1 MSSPKPHSLPDLE
14 DLVAEVAAATQLAD
28 ERGADREVAGTDG
41 QVKDRDG
48 TADETDEDPTAVDD
62 EHDVATARGRT
73 DDGGGRTTS
82 TRTDARAL
90 AHDTAGVAAS
100 DETTDAVA
108 TDEGQAPMSGA
119 PSDAPAEDAGAA
131 PQVRRRKRLGE
142 LLVEARVI
150 TEEQLHE
157 ALHASGPRERLG
169 QTLMRLEI
177 VQEDDIADA
186 VATQLGLERVDL
198 AVDHPSSEA
207 IARVPANLAERHC
220 VVPLRLDG
228 EVLVLATSD
237 PSDVAAM
244 DDVRLAARARK
255 VRPVIAT
262 SSSIEA
268 ARRRAYRGDAARDM
282 MQDLEEEESSPE
294 EDELDELSSDAQPVI
309 RLVNTLLADAVI
321 ARASDIHLEPD
332 RDGLA
337 VRIRVD
343 GLLRERGH
351 VPRSMA
357 AQVVSR
363 LKIMSRLDIAE
374 RRLPQDG
381 RASVRVEG
389 QEVDLRVSTMP
400 TMHGETV
407 VLRLLPKGAERVP
420 IADLG
425 LSDEAR
431 DAFLAALE
439 RPQGLVLVTG
449 PTGSGKTT
457 TLYAGLEAV
466 ADPTRNV
473 ITLEDPVEGELAGVN
488 QTQIEPKIGFSFAR
502 GLRHVLRQDPDVVL
516 VGEIRDHETAAL
528 AVEASFTGHLVLAT
542 LHTNNSPS
550 SVARMVDLGADR
562 FLVASSL
569 LLVLAQRLARRACPR
584 CKHPAKPDDGLV
596 KRAGLTAAMRRG
608 ANLVVAPGCNF
619 CEGTGAVGRLAISEV
634 LPVSRALRDLITEG
648 APENAM
654 SELAK
659 QQGMSTLR
667 EDAIAR
673 ALAGDIT
680 LEEAIRVTPDP

>member
-1 MSSPKPHSLPDLE
+1 MTPPEPEALTDVEALE
-14 DLVAEVAAATQLAD
+14 TSELDDREAGD
-28 ERGADREVAGTDG
+28 ERGDTVDERDDTMQQRGDTIHNRRDTTDG
-41 QVKDRDG
+41 WSDTDHDG
-48 TADETDEDPTAVDD
+48 KQNGTSAQIW
-62 EHDVATARGRT
+62 ARQ
-73 DDGGGRTTS
+73 
-82 TRTDARAL
+82 TR
-90 AHDTAGVAAS
+90 
-100 DETTDAVA
+100 
-108 TDEGQAPMSGA
+108 
-119 PSDAPAEDAGAA
+119 
-131 PQVRRRKRLGE
+131 RRRKLGE
-142 LLVEARVI
+142 VLVAAGVI
-150 TEEQLHE
+150 DEEQLNE
-157 ALHASGPRERLG
+157 ALGSSGPRERLG
-169 QTLMRLEI
+169 QALMRLEM
-177 VQEDDIADA
+177 VGEVEIADA
-186 VATQLGLERVDL
+186 VATQLGLDRVDL
-198 AVDHPSSEA
+198 ATQRPTRDA
-207 IARVPANLAERHC
+207 ITRVPANLAERHE
-220 VVPLRLDG
+220 VVPVRMDDQ
-228 EVLVLATSD
+228 VLVLATAD

-244 DDVRLAARARK
+244 DDVRLTARARK

-262 SSSIEA
+262 PSSIEA

-282 MQDLEEEESSPE
+282 LLDLEEDEAPSD
-294 EDELDELSSDAQPVI
+294 EDEDLEDLTSDAQPVI
-309 RLVNTLLADAVI
+309 RLVNTLLSEAVVS
-321 ARASDIHLEPD
+321 RASDVHIEPG
-332 RDGLA
+332 RDGLN

-357 AQVVSR
+357 GQVVSR

-381 RASVRVEG
+381 RATIRIEG

-420 IADLG
+420 IQDLG
-425 LSDEAR
+425 LSDDAHEA
-431 DAFLAALE
+431 FISALN

-473 ITLEDPVEGELAGVN
+473 LTLEDPVESELGGVN
-488 QTQIEPKIGFSFAR
+488 QTQIEPKIGFTFAR

-542 LHTNNSPS
+542 LHTNNAPS
-550 SVARMVDLGADR
+550 SVARLVDLGADR

-569 LLVLAQRLARRACPR
+569 LLVLAQRLARRVCPQ
-584 CKHPAKPDDGLV
+584 CKVPTKPDDTLA
-596 KRAGLTAAMRRG
+596 KRAGLTAAMKRG
-608 ANLVVAPGCNF
+608 ASLVTAPGCSF
-619 CEGTGAVGRLAISEV
+619 CENTGAVGRIAVSEV
-634 LPVSRALRDLITEG
+634 LPIGAELRDLITDG

-654 SELAK
+654 TRLAK
-659 QQGMSTLR
+659 EQGMTSLR
-667 EDAIAR
+667 EDAVSR

-680 LEEAIRVTPDP
+680 LEEAVRITPDP